1 MSEVTL
7 EPFEWVE
14 IDQDFCTHSYGV
26 APCSAGLES
35 GGTECFNTRKSCQ
48 DPENYDRGTLT
59 LRFCKSQSFLPDDG
73 YYLPSLVSVNLSA
86 GSINPV
92 GAGGNS
98 SALGTRG
105 GITVEFADHPHT
117 DKYVD
122 PYLADRMSRDSGY
135 IATER
140 GTFWTKWRARNQYYV
155 GRQIRHCTGFIRDG
169 VVTDVVTRTY
179 FITGFDGPDAS
190 GAVVIQGKDLLSQ
203 LTNEKVKAPFASKGK
218 LLSDISDSDTSWP
231 LDPIGVGA
239 EYPASGL
246 VRLGSELCTFTRV
259 GDVLTVVRARHT
271 TKASSANA
279 GTVVQLCLE
288 YSAQAPMAILEDLLV
303 NYAGIPT
310 AYLDLAQ
317 WAQEQ
322 TDYMPRLYS
331 AIITE
336 PTGILDLIS
345 EMATQMYFY
354 TVWDERSSKLKVR
367 AIRPAIDDTVHELD
381 DFANLLVDS
390 IQLRDLP
397 EQLITQAW
405 VYYGIINPAASA
417 TDPKNYAAR
426 EILLTDEG
434 SADKHGADKIK
445 QIFCRWIDEGGAA
458 IDLGEKMIARYGAAP
473 RQATFSLAAKNSDI
487 WLGDFVRLNH
497 RLSVDMTGA
506 PLPMNM
512 QVMSAQQ
519 SRAGVLFNYV
529 CQEFVYEKPIDPT
542 QDSLV
547 ISFDQNNLNLR
558 DYYDNHRSVPPA
570 SGDTVTFLIRSGV
583 VIGGRGAADLELY
596 AGESMYIERRADGAN
611 FNQVLARQLY
621 PVMRRDAT
629 GRTFV
634 PRGTVSPIFAP
645 NYEQQSD
652 MWIVPCSVAF
662 DTGLWPVGVV
672 INIIQEAGSYVVGE
686 QGYSSI
692 HAELFKPPGFA
703 PAEGDC
709 ILHASDGGH
718 ALRIRHP
725 VNWTNNGT
733 IGGGGGGGLPA
744 LCNVK
749 IMNPFFGA
757 SYHFSTYPSA
767 SGAGFALQGA
777 LPTLLGR
784 EGVETP
790 RRDASGGSASSAGSG
805 AIVDRKLAYPNAR
818 ALRLTAGQAGGL
830 AQSSGFPST
839 EDLGGNPSHAIVT
852 YLTDYEGGLAG
863 NAIIEGASLITWIN
877 KGDVRGAE
885 VA

>member
-1 MSEVTL
+1 
-7 EPFEWVE
+7 
-14 IDQDFCTHSYGV
+14 
-26 APCSAGLES
+26 
-35 GGTECFNTRKSCQ
+35 
-48 DPENYDRGTLT
+48 
-59 LRFCKSQSFLPDDG
+59 
-73 YYLPSLVSVNLSA
+73 
-86 GSINPV
+86 
-92 GAGGNS
+92 
-98 SALGTRG
+98 
-105 GITVEFADHPHT
+105 
-117 DKYVD
+117 
-122 PYLADRMSRDSGY
+122 
-135 IATER
+135 
-140 GTFWTKWRARNQYYV
+140 
-155 GRQIRHCTGFIRDG
+155 
-169 VVTDVVTRTY
+169 
-179 FITGFDGPDAS
+179 
-190 GAVVIQGKDLLSQ
+190 
-203 LTNEKVKAPFASKGK
+203 
-218 LLSDISDSDTSWP
+218 
-231 LDPIGVGA
+231 
-239 EYPASGL
+239 
-246 VRLGSELCTFTRV
+246 
-259 GDVLTVVRARHT
+259 
-271 TKASSANA
+271 
-279 GTVVQLCLE
+279 
-288 YSAQAPMAILEDLLV
+288 
-303 NYAGIPT
+303 
-310 AYLDLAQ
+310 
-317 WAQEQ
+317 
-322 TDYMPRLYS
+322 MPRLYS
-331 AIITE
+331 AVITE

-345 EMATQMYFY
+345 EMAAQMYFY

-367 AIRPAIDDTVHELD
+367 AIRPAIDETVHELD

-397 EQLITQAW
+397 EQLITQVW
-405 VYYGIINPAASA
+405 VYYGIINPAASS
-417 TDPKNYAAR
+417 TDPKNYAVR
-426 EILLTDEG
+426 EIFMTDEG
-434 SADKHGADKIK
+434 SSNKHGADKIK
-445 QIFCRWIDEGGAA
+445 QIFCRWIIATNGAAA

-473 RQATFSLAAKNSDI
+473 RQATFSLSEKNSSI

-506 PLPMNM
+506 PLPLNM
-512 QVMSAQQ
+512 QIMSAQQ

-529 CQEFVYEKPIDPT
+529 CQEFVYEKPVYPNQRLIIINT
-542 QDSLV
+542 
-547 ISFDQNNLNLR
+547 DQENLNLR
-558 DYYDNHRSVPPA
+558 TLHDSMYAAPVGAETINVY
-570 SGDTVTFLIRSGV
+570 IRSGV
-583 VIGGRGAADLELY
+583 RIGGRGAADMELY

-645 NYEQQSD
+645 RYEQQSD

-686 QGYSSI
+686 QGFSSI

-703 PAEGDC
+703 PAEGGC

-767 SGAGFALQGA
+767 SGAGFALHGA

>member
-1 MSEVTL
+1 MSDVTL

-14 IDQDFCTHSYGV
+14 IDQDFCTHAYGV
-26 APCSAGLES
+26 APCTANLSAG
-35 GGTECFNTRKSCQ
+35 GAECFNTRKSCQ
-48 DPENYDRGTLT
+48 DPEHYDRGTLT
-59 LRFCKSQSFLPDDG
+59 LRFCKSQAFLPDDG
-73 YYLPSLVSVNLSA
+73 YYLPSLVSANISA

-105 GITVEFADHPHT
+105 GISVEFADHPHT

-122 PYLADRMSRDSGY
+122 PYLANRMSRDAGY

-155 GRQIRHCTGFIRDG
+155 GRQIRHCTGFIRNG

-179 FITGFDGPDAS
+179 FITGFDGPDSS
-190 GAVVIQGKDLLSQ
+190 GGVVIQGKDLLSQ
-203 LTNEKVKAPFASKGK
+203 LTNEKAKAPFASKGK
-218 LLSDISDSDTSWP
+218 LLLDINESATSWT
-231 LDPIGVGA
+231 LDPIGIGA

-246 VRLGSELCTFTRV
+246 VRVGSELCTFTRV

-271 TKASSANA
+271 TKAATAKA

-345 EMATQMYFY
+345 EMAAQMYFY
-354 TVWDERSSKLKVR
+354 SVWDERSSKLKVR

-417 TDPKNYAAR
+417 TDPKNYAVR

-434 SADKHGADKIK
+434 SANKHGSDKIK

-458 IDLGEKMIARYGAAP
+458 IELGERMIARYGAAP
-473 RQATFSLAAKNSDI
+473 RQATFSLAAKNASI

-529 CQEFVYEKPIDPT
+529 CQEFVYEKQIDPA
-542 QDSLV
+542 QKGLV
-547 ISFDQNNLNLR
+547 ISYDQNNLNLR
-558 DYYDNHRSVPPA
+558 DYYDSKISTPPV
-570 SGDTVTFLIRSGV
+570 SGDTITFTIRSGV
-583 VIGGRGAADLELY
+583 VIGGDYYRSPIPHMNPLTTRYLAEGSGGAWN
-596 AGESMYIERRADGAN
+596 AGDFNTFRYGAPG
-611 FNQVLARQLY
+611 FPTGMSVLAKQDTKL
-621 PVMRRDAT
+621 AGCTTSLKT
-629 GRTFV
+629 G
-634 PRGTVSPIFAP
+634 
-645 NYEQQSD
+645 D
-652 MWIVPCSVAF
+652 
-662 DTGLWPVGVV
+662 WPVGVTLILTV
-672 INIIQEAGSYVVGE
+672 EAGATIAGHGGNGGNYYVLTN
-686 QGYSSI
+686 QGGTVTLGHYGI
-692 HAELFKPPGFA
+692 G
-703 PAEGDC
+703 G
-709 ILHASDGGH
+709 DGGH
-718 ALRIRHP
+718 ALEITHP
-725 VNWTNNGT
+725 ISINNLGT
-733 IGGGGGGGLPA
+733 IAGGGGGGAMYAPHYALPA
-744 LCNVK
+744 APTAGV
-749 IMNPFFGA
+749 IIVGGG
-757 SYHFSTYPSA
+757 
-767 SGAGFALQGA
+767 GAGDVVGGA
-777 LPTLLGR
+777 WASTPNGTYAIAR
-784 EGVETP
+784 E
-790 RRDASGGSASSAGSG
+790 ASGGSLLAGGSSAVGRASG
-805 AIVDRKLAYPNAR
+805 VADIV
-818 ALRLTAGQAGGL
+818 AG
-830 AQSSGFPST
+830 
-839 EDLGGNPSHAIVT
+839 
-852 YLTDYEGGLAG
+852 EGGALGVDGGMPSNGFGMYGIAG

>member
-1 MSEVTL
+1 MSDVTL

-14 IDQDFCTHSYGV
+14 IDQDFCTHSYSA
-26 APCSAGLES
+26 APCTATLDT

-48 DPENYDRGTLT
+48 DPANYDRGTLT
-59 LRFCKSQSFLPDDG
+59 LRFCKSQAFLPDDG
-73 YYLPSLVSVNLSA
+73 YYLPSLVSVSLSA

-105 GITVEFADHPHT
+105 GISVEFADHPHT
-117 DKYVD
+117 DKFVD
-122 PYLADRMSRDSGY
+122 PYRANRVSRDAGY

-155 GRQIRHCTGFIRDG
+155 GRQIRHCTGFIRNG

-190 GAVVIQGKDLLSQ
+190 GGVVIQGKDLLSQ

-218 LLSDISDSDTSWP
+218 LLSDISESATSWT
-231 LDPIGVGA
+231 LDPVGIGA

-246 VRLGSELCTFTRV
+246 VRVGSELCTFTRS

-271 TKASSANA
+271 TTAASANA
-279 GTVVQLCLE
+279 GTVVQLCLV

-303 NYAGIPT
+303 NYAGIPS

-345 EMATQMYFY
+345 EMAGQMYFY

-405 VYYGIINPAASA
+405 VYYGIINPAGSA
-417 TDPKNYAAR
+417 TDSKNYAAR

-434 SADKHGADKIK
+434 APDKHGADKIK

-458 IDLGEKMIARYGAAP
+458 IELGEKMIARYGAAP
-473 RQATFSLAAKNSDI
+473 RQATFSLAAKNADL

-506 PLPMNM
+506 PLPINM

-519 SRAGVLFNYV
+519 ARAGVLFNYV
-529 CQEFVYEKPIDPT
+529 CQEFVYEKQVDTT
-542 QDSLV
+542 QKLLV

-558 DYYDNHRSVPPA
+558 DYYDSKIGVPPV
-570 SGDTVTFLIRSGV
+570 SGDTITFTIRAGV
-583 VIGGRGAADLELY
+583 VIGGRGAEDIEAY
-596 AGESMYIERRADGAN
+596 AGTIASRRMN
-611 FNQVLARQLY
+611 WVTVNKTLT
-621 PVMRRDAT
+621 PVMNQDISARVYRAR
-629 GRTFV
+629 GAASGVGSFV
-634 PRGTVSPIFAP
+634 MA
-645 NYEQQSD
+645 SD
-652 MWIVPCSVAF
+652 MWEVPCSVAF
-662 DTGLWPVGVV
+662 DTGLWPAGVTLRV
-672 INIIQEAGSYVVGE
+672 VQEAGSSVLGEGGYASMHGGYVGSTA
-686 QGYSSI
+686 GLSI
-692 HAELFKPPGFA
+692 
-703 PAEGDC
+703 
-709 ILHASDGGH
+709 ASDGGH

-725 VNWTNNGT
+725 VEWTNFGT
-733 IGGGGGGGLPA
+733 IAGGG
-744 LCNVK
+744 
-749 IMNPFFGA
+749 
-757 SYHFSTYPSA
+757 
-767 SGAGFALQGA
+767 
-777 LPTLLGR
+777 
-784 EGVETP
+784 
-790 RRDASGGSASSAGSG
+790 ASGGAGVAIWSQSDRFTTYYFFELLPSGGGAGRYSTNEPGVDEWSYSGGSLGPVSMVVRRQASEGSDIAGGSGAEADITVRYIPAGTFTEHINTVRSTAGQGGAIAAGSG
-805 AIVDRKLAYPNAR
+805 SSSLADVDSGGGRTHYPVTKAR
-818 ALRLTAGQAGGL
+818 GR
-830 AQSSGFPST
+830 
-839 EDLGGNPSHAIVT
+839 
-852 YLTDYEGGLAG
+852 AG